1 MVFHQTYHL
10 DKVNLSVEANNDSD
24 RVRQMSVTL
33 DSAFEVA
40 EEVSEE
46 VSVAAYKETH
56 MPMA

>member
-24 RVRQMSVTL
+24 RVRQMSVTPNNE
-33 DSAFEVA
+33 FEVA
-40 EEVSEE
+40 EE

>member
-10 DKVNLSVEANNDSD
+10 DRVNLSVGANNDSD
-24 RVRQMSVTL
+24 RVRQMSVTP
-33 DSAFEVA
+33 DSAFELA
-40 EEVSEE
+40 EE